1 MFLYLS
7 LGIQL
12 FFKVYFRII
21 VFPLFMVIILYFD
34 NLFVVIFLHMC
45 IIFTYLNNVYIG
57 KLTFNQLLYQAVVNN
72 QLPTPAIS

>member
-45 IIFTYLNNVYIG
+45 IIFIYLNNVYIG

-72 QLPTPAIS
+72 QLPTLAIS